1 MVYCLKFIV
10 FCTFAASKIKPDM
23 KRQKIVTFGELLLR
37 FSKPGHLRLTQGDM
51 FTSKYGGSEANVAV
65 SLASQGE
72 DVTYITRLPDTPV
85 GHAGAMNLAQLGVNT
100 KHVLYGGQRIGTYYF
115 EPPAGMR
122 AAKVIY
128 DRSGSA
134 YYDLKPGMIPWRE
147 ILKDCT
153 FFCVSGITAAI
164 SQQAADATFEA
175 LDIADE
181 LGVTVC
187 FDINYRKNLW
197 QYEGAEPRKT
207 LSRMLSRCDMMFGD
221 AIEFDWLSQHP
232 QPPFTAV
239 DSNFEMQMKEYG
251 EWFDEL
257 HAQYPRLKH
266 WMMGMRNIVSSNHHT
281 LTALLWTEGRLLQAP
296 IEHDIRAITGSTF
309 MTLRTN
315 GNPAAEG
322 IDRFW
327 SVEKKPP
334 YRQPVNAGRS
344 RLSLPSDSFNMANRK
359 RRAGSTRMAKGMA
372 SAAVGRTLAGR
383 KKTCYDLGTGNRQER
398 RAARKRTE

>member
-1 MVYCLKFIV
+1 MN
-10 FCTFAASKIKPDM
+10 
-23 KRQKIVTFGELLLR
+23 RQKIVTFGELLLR

-134 YYDLKPGMIPWRE
+134 YYDLKPGMILWRE

-197 QYEGAEPRKT
+197 KYEGAEPRKT

-281 LTALLWTEGRLLQAP
+281 LTALLWTEGKLLQAP
-296 IEHDIRAITGSTF
+296 IVDIPDVVDPVGVGDAFMGGWLHAVSLFPDDKQKQLNYSLAAAALKNTIPGDFNLSTEDEILDV
-309 MTLRTN
+309 MEGRHNASTL
-315 GNPAAEG
+315 
-322 IDRFW
+322 
-327 SVEKKPP
+327 
-334 YRQPVNAGRS
+334 Y
-344 RLSLPSDSFNMANRK
+344 
-359 RRAGSTRMAKGMA
+359 
-372 SAAVGRTLAGR
+372 
-383 KKTCYDLGTGNRQER
+383 KTIE
-398 RAARKRTE
+398 